1 MLNFRNTRT
10 SVETTNHNDIIYEI
24 VTNGNDIEKLIDINN
39 INAIID
45 KKNKY
50 TALHYAIKMNN
61 EKVIKFLL
69 KNGADIRQKTYDGL
83 NAIDLCLKFQSKSTI
98 VETII
103 NNENEI
109 SSLNKDIAQLNKK
122 LNNTEVNNKYLINTI
137 DDLNMK
143 NNILKNENNDLK
155 KSVSNL
161 NVSFSKLNKDY
172 VKLDNN
178 NISLQQKNNDLIY
191 ENDLLKKEINEQNK
205 NFDCLNNQYSTL
217 KRKYDKLD
225 ESYEGILNSKRK

>member
-1 MLNFRNTRT
+1 
-10 SVETTNHNDIIYEI
+10 
-24 VTNGNDIEKLIDINN
+24 
-39 INAIID
+39 
-45 KKNKY
+45 
-50 TALHYAIKMNN
+50 MNN